1 MPPLSRRRLVL
12 TAAALSVPAWLS
24 PLSVRAAVEDPARFV
39 EQAAQRAIAIL
50 ERGDL
55 DREAKVAALERLVE
69 EVTDLALVVRLVL
82 GRHWRTATPQQRE
95 RLLDV
100 ARRFLRKLLAERL
113 DSYAGQRL
121 EVLEVQPVDES
132 DTVVR
137 TRVVSPRDQR
147 SYGVDWR
154 VRRLPDGR
162 LVVIDVIAEGVSF
175 VVTQRS
181 EISEIVS
188 RSGIDGLV
196 AEYERRLGPPS

>member
-1 MPPLSRRRLVL
+1 MPPATRRRVL
-12 TAAALSVPAWLS
+12 LAVVALAAVPAAAPPAA
-24 PLSVRAAVEDPARFV
+24 RAAADPARFV
-39 EQAAQRAIAIL
+39 REAAEKAIAIL
-50 ERGDL
+50 ERTDL

-69 EVTDLALVVRLVL
+69 EVTDLPLVVRLVL
-82 GRHWRTATPQQRE
+82 GRHWRVATPEQRE

-121 EVLEVQPVDES
+121 EVLDVQPVDER
-132 DTVVR
+132 DTIVR

-147 SYGVDWR
+147 SYTVDWR

-162 LVVIDVIAEGVSF
+162 LVIVDVIAEGVSF

-188 RSGIDGLV
+188 RAGIDGLV
-196 AEYERRLGPPS
+196 AEYERRLGSGS

>member
-1 MPPLSRRRLVL
+1 MMPPLSRRRLVV
-12 TAAALSVPAWLS
+12 TALALSAWLA
-24 PLSVRAAVEDPARFV
+24 PVPVRAAGEDPARFV
-39 EQAAQRAIAIL
+39 ERAAQRAIAIL
-50 ERGDL
+50 ERNDP

-121 EVLEVQPVDES
+121 EVLEAQPVDDR
-132 DTVVR
+132 DTLVR

-162 LVVIDVIAEGVSF
+162 LVIVDVIPEGVSF

-188 RSGIDGLV
+188 RSGIDGLI
-196 AEYERRLGPPS
+196 AEYERRLGSAS